1 MLAPGTAYFYK
12 SRPLPFLL
20 PFRKFIYKRCMKDDL
35 LFREIWFSSFS
46 INYSNNLW
54 ILKPKT
60 LKTNDGNL
68 STIGLRDD
76 CEYFFRLKLC
86 CKKWEMLRAS
96 VWRVEV
102 MVGSIPASVTMGH
115 HLTVAAK
122 QKNNKVCIVRTWHQA
137 TATGD
142 CLMVVKP
149 KNDN

>member
-1 MLAPGTAYFYK
+1 
-12 SRPLPFLL
+12 
-20 PFRKFIYKRCMKDDL
+20 
-35 LFREIWFSSFS
+35 
-46 INYSNNLW
+46 
-54 ILKPKT
+54 
-60 LKTNDGNL
+60 
-68 STIGLRDD
+68 
-76 CEYFFRLKLC
+76 
-86 CKKWEMLRAS
+86 
-96 VWRVEV
+96 